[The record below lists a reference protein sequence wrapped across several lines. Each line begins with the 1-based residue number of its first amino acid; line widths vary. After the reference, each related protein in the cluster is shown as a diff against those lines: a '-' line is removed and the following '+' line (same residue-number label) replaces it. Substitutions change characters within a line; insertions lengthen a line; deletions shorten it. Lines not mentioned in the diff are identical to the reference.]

1 MTDEIKIL
9 QNNAYTQIIATGG
22 ETELDFTFPIFDAA
36 HLKVEDVDGDG
47 VATELTYLVD
57 YEVSGVGQE
66 AGGSI
71 TLSDTTYPGGAI
83 QGHKYNLILNVPT
96 ERVTDFNE
104 RGDFT
109 AKALNREL
117 DLMTQ
122 ASQCLKRDVTQAVK
136 APLGTTP
143 ESVMEE
149 LMTAAANAVSSAA
162 TASTKATE
170 AAASA
175 TTASAKAVAASESAT
190 SASAK
195 ATEAASSAT
204 AAANSATTA
213 TTKATEASENATAAG
228 NSATTAGGYATTATT
243 QAEIATTQAGIATTK
258 AGEAST
264 SAGTA
269 TTQAGIAT
277 TKAGE
282 ASTSASNASGYA
294 TTATTQAGI
303 ATTKAGE
310 ASNSATSASGSATAS
325 AANAALAKKWA
336 IGDPS
341 EPDTGHSA
349 KWYSEHMGLVFK
361 GTYSSSVTY
370 DNNDLVRDVGLT
382 TTKFY
387 VSLQD
392 NNTGNA
398 LTNTSWW
405 AEMWEVTTSGTI
417 GFANITGQPSNNTNL
432 ATALNAKAPINSP
445 AFSGTPTVP
454 TPANSVT
461 TTQAVNATFISN
473 KFQVVSALPATPDV
487 DVFYFV
493 EE

>member
-22 ETELDFTFPIFDAA
+22 ETVLDFTFPIFDAA
-36 HLKVEDVDGDG
+36 HLKVEDVDSDG
-47 VATELTYLVD
+47 VATALTNMVD

-71 TLSDTTYPGGAI
+71 TLSNTTYPGGAI

-149 LMTAAANAVSSAA
+149 LMTAAANAVSSAV

-243 QAEIATTQAGIATTK
+243 QAEI
-258 AGEAST
+258 
-264 SAGTA
+264 A

-432 ATALNAKAPINSP
+432 ATALNAKAPLASP
-445 AFSGTPTVP
+445 AFTGTPTVP
-454 TPANSVT
+454 TPANSIT
-461 TTQAVNATFISN
+461 NTQAINAAFIAN
-473 KFQVVSALPATPDV
+473 KFQVVSALPASPDAN
-487 DVFYFV
+487 VFYFV